1 MKWNIFLTACCLL
14 LLGFDVAL
22 LRQNHSLKAQVAEAP
37 LTTAAPAGTQVS
49 DLRGFDVQGR
59 PLLLSYHGAR
69 RRKVLLFVFSPTC
82 RFCAENWP
90 NWWRIF
96 PELNQ
101 NAVQPAA
108 VDVTATAT
116 PEFIVQHQMTAMPVF
131 VQVDPKAVPEYHF
144 HLTPQTILVGA
155 DGKVEKVWSGVL
167 TSGDIGE
174 LEKLT
179 NHAASPE
186 QSLN

>member
-1 MKWNIFLTACCLL
+1 MKWNILLAACCLL
-14 LLGFDVAL
+14 LLGLNIAL
-22 LRQNHSLKAQVAEAP
+22 ITQNHSLKAQLAQEP
-37 LTTAAPAGTQVS
+37 LTTAAPAGTQVH
-49 DLRGFDVQGR
+49 DLRGFDVQGK
-59 PLLLSYHGAR
+59 PLLVSYRGEI

-90 NWWRIF
+90 NWWRVF
-96 PELNQ
+96 SELDR

-116 PEFIVQHQMTAMPVF
+116 ADFIAQHQMTSMPVF

-167 TSGDIGE
+167 TPRDISE
-174 LEKLT
+174 LESL
-179 NHAASPE
+179 ASVVISK
-186 QSLN
+186 Q

>member
-1 MKWNIFLTACCLL
+1 MKWNILLAACCLL
-14 LLGFDVAL
+14 LLGLNVVL
-22 LRQNHSLKAQVAEAP
+22 VRQNQYLKAQVAQAP

-49 DLRGFDVQGR
+49 DLRGFDVQGK
-59 PLLLSYHGAR
+59 PLLLSYHGASPH
-69 RRKVLLFVFSPTC
+69 KVLLFVFSPTC

-96 PELNQ
+96 SELDH

-116 PEFIVQHQMTAMPVF
+116 PDFIAQHQMTAMPVF

-144 HLTPQTILVGA
+144 HLTPQTILLSP

-167 TSGDIGE
+167 TVGDIAE
-174 LEKLT
+174 LERLA
-179 NHAASPE
+179 NQPASE
-186 QSLN
+186 GQGMN